1 MDVLSTNRYLTA
13 IQHGFFGAMPVM
25 VIGSIFLLLS
35 NFPVE
40 GYVDF
45 MASIFGENWANF
57 FTVPFNMSMNILS
70 LFIFF
75 GIVKSLADHYK
86 VDAIGALRSEEHTSE
101 LQSRGH
107 LVC

>member
-1 MDVLSTNRYLTA
+1 MDFS
-13 IQHGFFGAMPVM
+13 GAMPVM

-75 GIVKSLADHYK
+75 LG
-86 VDAIGALRSEEHTSE
+86 
-101 LQSRGH
+101 
-107 LVC
+107 